1 MKKILALL
9 LALSML
15 LCLAA
20 CAGTTT
26 AKTEET
32 KTETAKS
39 DKDYEI
45 VVVPKDASNPWFVRM
60 DTGVKEYAAETGL
73 NVYQKGTD
81 VIDATKQAQLVQD
94 LIAQGVDAICVVP
107 VDPESLEPVL
117 KQAREAGIV
126 VIAHEGASL
135 TNVDYDI
142 EAFSN
147 SGYGAFI
154 MDNLAEAMGE
164 EGLYTTMVADVTNA
178 SHNEWADAAV
188 AHQKEKYPN
197 MTLLE
202 EEPRVESHDN
212 GDTAYNVAK
221 ELFKKYP
228 DLKGIMGTSSFDA
241 PGIARAIE
249 ELGLIDKAFTSGT
262 GMPADNAELL
272 KSGVVK
278 SLTSY
283 GAFVDIGGVDGMVHI
298 SELSW
303 GRIKHPSEVVSV
315 GDKVKVFVIGLDK
328 ENKKISLGYK
338 REEDNPWNVFK
349 SKYDIGSVAEVKILK
364 FMPFGAFAEIVPGV
378 DGLIHIS
385 QIADHRI
392 AKPEDAL
399 EVGQVVEAKI
409 IDINDEKKKVSLSI
423 RALLEDGEDYED

>member
-1 MKKILALL
+1 MKKMKKL
-9 LALSML
+9 LAVLMAAAMMSS
-15 LCLAA
+15 LAA
-20 CAGTTT
+20 CGSSGDSKPADTPEPAAETPAPAETESNDTEAAAVTAAG
-26 AKTEET
+26 
-32 KTETAKS
+32 
-39 DKDYEI
+39 DYEI

-60 DTGVKEYAAETGL
+60 ETGVNEYAQETGL

-117 KQAREAGIV
+117 KQAKEAGIV
-126 VIAHEGASL
+126 VVAHEGASL
-135 TNVDYDI
+135 ENVDYDI

-164 EGLYTTMVADVTNA
+164 EGVYTTMVADVTNA

-188 AHQKEKYPN
+188 EHQKATYPN

-202 EEPRVESHDN
+202 SEPRVESHDN

-241 PGIARAIE
+241 PGVARAIE
-249 ELGLIDKAFTSGT
+249 ELGLVDKAFTSGT

-272 KSGVVK
+272 KGGSVK
-278 SLTSY
+278 SLTLWDPAMA
-283 GAFVDIGGVDGMVHI
+283 GKAM
-298 SELSW
+298 
-303 GRIKHPSEVVSV
+303 
-315 GDKVKVFVIGLDK
+315 
-328 ENKKISLGYK
+328 ISL
-338 REEDNPWNVFK
+338 
-349 SKYDIGSVAEVKILK
+349 AVKILNGDEIAAPVDLGLAGYDVME
-364 FMPFGAFAEIVPGV
+364 FREGSSTVLEGEGWIVINADNVDSFGF
-378 DGLIHIS
+378 
-385 QIADHRI
+385 
-392 AKPEDAL
+392 
-399 EVGQVVEAKI
+399 
-409 IDINDEKKKVSLSI
+409 
-423 RALLEDGEDYED
+423 